1 MLWNN
6 EILIINPQL
15 VLVHSSMCRHS
26 LFQLL
31 FPLEGIK
38 AQSDFARILPAKF
51 GEMETLLNIVFSS
64 SIASPAGRSR
74 TRHVNLMSDSHNN

>member
-6 EILIINPQL
+6 EIWIMNPQL
-15 VLVHSSMCRHS
+15 VLLHSSMCRHL

-38 AQSDFARILPAKF
+38 VQLDFATILPAKF

-64 SIASPAGRSR
+64 CMASPTGRSH
-74 TRHVNLMSDSHNN
+74 TRHVDVR